1 MTDPHRYWMD
11 TALVAMGRLREL
23 DSELIVLNKRIKELE
38 DVCVTQ
44 LQRIKEFEGKL
55 KKLKSN

>member
-23 DSELIVLNKRIKELE
+23 DSEIIVLNKRIKELE
-38 DVCVTQ
+38 AVCVAQ
-44 LQRIKEFEGKL
+44 LQRLKEFKDKL
-55 KKLKSN
+55 KETK